1 MNKTALEAALR
12 PLASLPIGAEIEDD
26 HDLVLYK
33 NAGKSITVGD
43 VLNARAALRSPAPA
57 PAETEED
64 RALANFDKIKDSF
77 FASND
82 AMLAAPASP
91 SPATGEA

>member
-1 MNKTALEAALR
+1 MNKTALEAA
-12 PLASLPIGAEIEDD
+12 PLNDDALEAAVRANPALEHHFGRAVAISAIRAYLAALPAPAPAEIEDD
-26 HDLVLYK
+26 H
-33 NAGKSITVGD
+33 
-43 VLNARAALRSPAPA
+43 
-57 PAETEED
+57 
-64 RALANFDKIKDSF
+64 ALANFDKIKDSF